1 MPTVTMTTSA
11 IRIATKEETDT
22 AISALLTL
30 AGDYPV
36 GSPEQLILAK
46 VIDQLREFN
55 QLKYKVSVFS
65 SQLLEMTDGVV
76 FYTDDTKKE

>member
-1 MPTVTMTTSA
+1 MTTSA